1 MSLSRFFLQLV
12 SVAGDGSEDDFDD
25 DDSGDAA
32 DEYDR
37 GGRGYYGYAGGGRDV
52 AYDSELDAS
61 GDD

>member
-1 MSLSRFFLQLV
+1 LSRVDLQPV
-12 SVAGDGSEDDFDD
+12 TAAGDGSEDDFD